1 MRIVRVYDSVWKVK
15 IMVYAI
21 GNITLDRP
29 IPLLGLLIFIVTLGI
44 ESFLF
49 FQLGLL
55 SQLLN
60 MPLLV
65 LIYILI
71 PVGAY
76 MYLPNANIDG
86 KHIFFF
92 LKDYIRFM
100 IRPKVTDANKRIV
113 DGPVHMD
120 NAAETII
127 WKEE

>member
-21 GNITLDRP
+21 GNFTLDRP
-29 IPLLGLLIFIVTLGI
+29 IPLLGLLMFVAALII
-44 ESFLF
+44 ESLLF
-49 FQLGLL
+49 YQIGLL
-55 SQLLN
+55 GQMISQ
-60 MPLLV
+60 PLLLV
-65 LIYILI
+65 VYILI

-92 LKDYIRFM
+92 LKDYIRFLL
-100 IRPKVTDANKRIV
+100 RPKVTEANKRII
-113 DGPVHMD
+113 DGPVRMD